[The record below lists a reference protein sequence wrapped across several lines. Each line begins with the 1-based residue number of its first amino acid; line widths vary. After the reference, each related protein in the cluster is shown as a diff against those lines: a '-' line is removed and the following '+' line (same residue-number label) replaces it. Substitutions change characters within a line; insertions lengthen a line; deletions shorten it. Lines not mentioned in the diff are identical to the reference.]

1 MTKTKSILIIV
12 ICWSFI
18 LLINLI
24 NKQEDTEQTLL
35 ETPYIDED
43 GELYIFEDTVYNY
56 KFESE
61 NSSWNFKKEFPGIVA
76 WLEKKY
82 HESESEKTR
91 LDLEEYMI
99 IKKCPSC
106 KGKKLNPFA
115 LAATVQ
121 GQSIMD
127 VSFCDL
133 FWPRKPPAD

>member
-56 KFESE
+56 KFE
-61 NSSWNFKKEFPGIVA
+61 
-76 WLEKKY
+76 
-82 HESESEKTR
+82 
-91 LDLEEYMI
+91 
-99 IKKCPSC
+99 
-106 KGKKLNPFA
+106 
-115 LAATVQ
+115 
-121 GQSIMD
+121 
-127 VSFCDL
+127 
-133 FWPRKPPAD
+133 